1 MVAVKL
7 LTIGEFAQATRLSPK
22 ALRLY
27 DELGLLRP
35 FRVDEWSGY
44 RYYAPS
50 QLERARLVAWLRR
63 LGMSLAQIGAVVES
77 PPAEAAAAVAA
88 FLRLTE
94 ADFEERQRLAL
105 FLITYLSEGATAMPE
120 PVQPAP
126 STPAQSPTSPA
137 PPLSAVSP
145 ASAVPPPSATPPVAP
160 MSPASAVSPVS
171 AAFPVAPV
179 SPIPLVSPVSAA
191 FPFAAASPF
200 AAGCSGG
207 AGFSG
212 GAGSGAPLVIR
223 YAAASDI
230 GRVRKRNQD
239 IGYAGPRLLAVADGF
254 GPAGD
259 AASAAVIDALRHLE
273 SAPSAP
279 ASAELAAAGA
289 GDVPVTGRV
298 AGPGEPVG
306 LVPAELSQPGAGAGD
321 VPVTGRVAGPGETAG
336 LVPADLLNVLSDA
349 VSSASA
355 SVRSIAESDPDL
367 AGSGS
372 TLTAML
378 VSGSR
383 LALVHIGDTRAYLF
397 RDGSLF
403 QITHD
408 HSVTQSMIDTGR
420 LTPEEAA
427 SHPQRSLLLKAVGFT
442 AADALGSGM
451 TQAQADL
458 VGTPDL
464 SLLDAQGGDRYLL
477 TSDGLTS
484 VVPVAAIRETL
495 SDAALSPEDVVRA
508 LITLANEAG
517 GPDNIALA
525 VADVTVAG

>member
-298 AGPGEPVG
+298 AGPGE
-306 LVPAELSQPGAGAGD
+306 
-321 VPVTGRVAGPGETAG
+321 TAG